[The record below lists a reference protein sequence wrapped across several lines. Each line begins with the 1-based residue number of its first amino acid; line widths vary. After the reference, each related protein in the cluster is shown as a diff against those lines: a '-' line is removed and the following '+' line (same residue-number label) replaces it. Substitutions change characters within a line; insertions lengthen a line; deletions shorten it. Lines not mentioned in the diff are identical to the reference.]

1 MRRSHTLA
9 AIAVAGAVLTV
20 SGCGATDGP
29 GAEPSLGPSVMS
41 VPGTEPSL
49 SATIVPGPSMVPTLP
64 ADDGLVPGESLAAPI
79 SDEVMIVATAISS
92 AVGREAQFGNVEIND
107 ASDGLILRWFG
118 DPPEELL
125 GGLRSEHPTVPV
137 EVRAVDLLPGD
148 LREAARLLLKD
159 EHDAGVGGV
168 FVRNDCSGITV
179 MVDEDRA
186 TEGLDDLAARL
197 TAEAGYP
204 VDIELGV
211 PVAVS
216 G

>member
-1 MRRSHTLA
+1 MRRTHTRA
-9 AIAVAGAVLTV
+9 AIVVAGAVLTV

-64 ADDGLVPGESLAAPI
+64 TDGLAPGESLAAPI
-79 SDEVMIVATAISS
+79 SDEVMIVATEISA

-107 ASDGLILRWFG
+107 ASDGLVLRWFG

-137 EVRAVDLLPGD
+137 EVRPVDLLPGD
-148 LREAARLLLKD
+148 LRDAADRIL
-159 EHDAGVGGV
+159 EREYDAGVGGV
-168 FVRNDCSGITV
+168 LVRNDCTGITAL
-179 MVDEDRA
+179 VDEDRA
-186 TEGLDDLAARL
+186 TEDPDDLAARL

-204 VDIELGV
+204 VDIELGA
-211 PVAVS
+211 PIAVN